1 MCDLIVDIISCYV
14 WSGIT
19 GEINVCDKIM
29 IENQKKRKYGIPKLL
44 QKSPSKI
51 WFIRIYY
58 NTVVAWGR
66 DLLLGQ

>member
-1 MCDLIVDIISCYV
+1 
-14 WSGIT
+14 
-19 GEINVCDKIM
+19 M